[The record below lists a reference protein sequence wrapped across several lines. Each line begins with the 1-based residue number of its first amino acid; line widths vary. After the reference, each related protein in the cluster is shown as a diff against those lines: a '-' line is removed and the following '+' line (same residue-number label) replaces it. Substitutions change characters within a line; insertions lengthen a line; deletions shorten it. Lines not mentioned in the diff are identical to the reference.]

1 MFAKYYEL
9 TKPRVTYGN
18 VITVVAGFLF
28 ASQGVIDW
36 WLLTV
41 TTIGM
46 TLIIASACALNNY
59 YDRDIDAKMK
69 RTKSRPSVTGAI
81 SGKNMVMFSIVLGF
95 IGIALLYMFTNIWV
109 VIVAIIGYIDYV
121 WLYGRWSKRS
131 SVHGTLVGSISG
143 AAPILAGYV
152 AVSAGIDIGAVL
164 VFAILFL
171 WQMPEFYS
179 IAVYRRDE
187 YKEANVPVS
196 SVTRGIK
203 RTRVQIFAYTLAFV
217 IAVLLLTAFDY
228 TGVTYTVVMGGLG
241 LYWLVL
247 GFKGLTTKDSDAWAR
262 KMFKFS
268 LIVLVMFSLMISVDA
283 FLP

>member
-36 WLLTV
+36 WLLAV

-46 TLIIASACALNNY
+46 TLVIASACALNNY

-81 SGKNMVMFSIVLGF
+81 SGRNMVLFSAALGF

-109 VIVAIIGYIDYV
+109 VAVAIIGYVDYV
-121 WLYGRWSKRS
+121 WLYGRWSKRA

-179 IAVYRRDE
+179 IAVYRKDE
-187 YKEANVPVS
+187 YKEAKVPVS

-203 RTRVQIFAYTLAFV
+203 RTRMQIFVYTFAFV
-217 IAVLLLTAFDY
+217 IAVLLLTAFNY
-228 TGVTYTVVMGGLG
+228 TGLVYTLVMGGLS
-241 LYWLVL
+241 LYWLMI
-247 GFKGLTTKDSDAWAR
+247 GFKGLTTTDSDAWAR

-268 LIVLVMFSLMISVDA
+268 LIILVVFSVMISVDA
-283 FLP
+283 YLP